1 MILTDRQKEKLLPVT
16 TDSQRISAVISQLT
30 ETKENIQK
38 DEKMYY
44 DEEKDKRT
52 IEDYYR
58 NIEFENPTDDEFIKA
73 LTPLLLETHTNKVR
87 YDPSEYVYPWVDL
100 RPDGN
105 LISIYSGQKRRAE
118 EVIKEDYE
126 TSLKRKE
133 EAEKEMDTDKDRVT
147 DQLALIEND
156 FKYNCEHTVPQS
168 WFNEQEPMRGDL
180 HHLFTCDPVC
190 NSIRSNYP
198 YHDFAGYNPE
208 GIKADRIEEACGK
221 ADGNLFEP
229 EYGKGTVAR
238 AMLYFL
244 IRYPDQIEQSHKAE
258 VDTKLL
264 LDWHQNYPPDL
275 YEKHRNQAI
284 YEIQGNRNPFIDF
297 PEKMNHISLWQ

>member
-1 MILTDRQKEKLLPVT
+1 MMLNQKQNERLFPVT
-16 TDSQRISAVISQLT
+16 TDRERISTIISQLAK
-30 ETKENIQK
+30 TKENIQK
-38 DEKMYY
+38 DEKVYY
-44 DEEKDKRT
+44 DEEKDKRSV
-52 IEDYYR
+52 EQYYC
-58 NIEFENPTDDEFIKA
+58 NIDFENPNEELIKA
-73 LTPLLLETHTNKVR
+73 LTQLLLETHTNKVR

-100 RPDGN
+100 RPEGN
-105 LISIYSGQKRRAE
+105 LFSIYSGQERQAE

-133 EAEKEMDTDKDRVT
+133 EAEKEVDTDINQVEDR
-147 DQLALIEND
+147 LARIERD

-198 YHDFAGYNPE
+198 YHDFTGYNPQKVSTKRVE
-208 GIKADRIEEACGK
+208 DTCGK
-221 ADGNLFEP
+221 SDEELFEP

-244 IRYPDQIEQSHKAE
+244 IRYPDEIEQSHMKG
-258 VDTKLL
+258 VDTELL
-264 LDWHQNYPPDL
+264 LEWHQSFSPD
-275 YEKHRNQAI
+275 I
-284 YEIQGNRNPFIDF
+284 
-297 PEKMNHISLWQ
+297 